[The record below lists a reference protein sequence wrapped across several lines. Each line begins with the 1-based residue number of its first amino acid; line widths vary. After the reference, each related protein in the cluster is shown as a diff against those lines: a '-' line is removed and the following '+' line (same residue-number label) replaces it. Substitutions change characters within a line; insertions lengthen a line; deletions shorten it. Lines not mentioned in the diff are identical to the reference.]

1 MPNRR
6 FFTANQL
13 KAIALFCMLLD
24 HMWATIVPGREWM
37 TCVGRIAFPI
47 FAFELAQGYT
57 HTHDLRAYAKRLLL
71 LAVVSEVPFDMV
83 VGGTYFYPWHQNVAW
98 TLLAGLWAC
107 HCADRCRTA
116 PTLPEKLPPLLGL
129 LAALLLPGLLLTDYG
144 TAGVVIILLFRLTRG
159 GGWRSCLAQAV
170 GLFVVSQ
177 YMLIGQVYLVG
188 PFEIQQE
195 CSPCWH
201 CRLSGSTTAS
211 MAAKTRPCNTP
222 PTRSTPRT
230 CWCLACCLWQS
241 RGKSTLP
248 ALKTPPQG
256 ELFYSHLLY
265 PLHVL
270 SHHCSILKRDFS
282 PVTVDCCL
290 VPFA

>member
-83 VGGTYFYPWHQNVAW
+83 AGGTYFYPWHQNVAW

-116 PTLPEKLPPLLGL
+116 RPAADGL
-129 LAALLLPGLLLTDYG
+129 RHSGSRHHPAVPAHP
-144 TAGVVIILLFRLTRG
+144 RG
-159 GGWRSCLAQAV
+159 RLAQLPRPGSGTVRGQPVHAHRP
-170 GLFVVSQ
+170 GVS
-177 YMLIGQVYLVG
+177 G
-188 PFEIQQE
+188 
-195 CSPCWH
+195 
-201 CRLSGSTTAS
+201 
-211 MAAKTRPCNTP
+211 RP
-222 PTRSTPRT
+222 
-230 CWCLACCLWQS
+230 L
-241 RGKSTLP
+241 
-248 ALKTPPQG
+248 
-256 ELFYSHLLY
+256 
-265 PLHVL
+265 
-270 SHHCSILKRDFS
+270 
-282 PVTVDCCL
+282 
-290 VPFA
+290 

>member
-83 VGGTYFYPWHQNVAW
+83 AGGTYFYPWHQNVAW

-116 PTLPEKLPPLLGL
+116 PTLPEK
-129 LAALLLPGLLLTDYG
+129 
-144 TAGVVIILLFRLTRG
+144 
-159 GGWRSCLAQAV
+159 
-170 GLFVVSQ
+170 Q

-195 CSPCWH
+195 CFALLALPLIWLYNGQH
-201 CRLSGSTTAS
+201 GRKNKALQH
-211 MAAKTRPCNTP
+211 AAY
-222 PTRSTPRT
+222 
-230 CWCLACCLWQS
+230 AFY
-241 RGKSTLP
+241 P
-248 ALKTPPQG
+248 A
-256 ELFYSHLLY
+256 HLL
-265 PLHVL
+265 VL
-270 SHHCSILKRDFS
+270 GMLFMAK
-282 PVTVDCCL
+282 
-290 VPFA
+290 

>member
-83 VGGTYFYPWHQNVAW
+83 AGGTYFYPWHQNVAW

-116 PTLPEKLPPLLGL
+116 PTLPE
-129 LAALLLPGLLLTDYG
+129 
-144 TAGVVIILLFRLTRG
+144 
-159 GGWRSCLAQAV
+159 
-170 GLFVVSQ
+170 
-177 YMLIGQVYLVG
+177 
-188 PFEIQQE
+188 
-195 CSPCWH
+195 
-201 CRLSGSTTAS
+201 
-211 MAAKTRPCNTP
+211 
-222 PTRSTPRT
+222 
-230 CWCLACCLWQS
+230 
-241 RGKSTLP
+241 
-248 ALKTPPQG
+248 
-256 ELFYSHLLY
+256 
-265 PLHVL
+265 
-270 SHHCSILKRDFS
+270 
-282 PVTVDCCL
+282 
-290 VPFA
+290 

>member
-47 FAFELAQGYT
+47 FAFGLAQGYT

-83 VGGTYFYPWHQNVAW
+83 AGGTYFYPWHQNVAW

-195 CSPCWH
+195 CFALLALPFIWLYNGQH
-201 CRLSGSTTAS
+201 GRKNKALQH
-211 MAAKTRPCNTP
+211 AAY
-222 PTRSTPRT
+222 
-230 CWCLACCLWQS
+230 AFY
-241 RGKSTLP
+241 P
-248 ALKTPPQG
+248 A
-256 ELFYSHLLY
+256 HLL
-265 PLHVL
+265 VL
-270 SHHCSILKRDFS
+270 GMLFMAK
-282 PVTVDCCL
+282 
-290 VPFA
+290 

>member
-83 VGGTYFYPWHQNVAW
+83 AGGTYFCPWHQNVAW

-116 PTLPEKLPPLLGL
+116 PTLPEKPAGGL
-129 LAALLLPGLLLTDYG
+129 TAARPAADGLRHSG
-144 TAGVVIILLFRLTRG
+144 SRHHPAVPAHPRG
-159 GGWRSCLAQAV
+159 RLAQLPRPGSGTVRGQPVHAHRP
-170 GLFVVSQ
+170 GVS
-177 YMLIGQVYLVG
+177 G
-188 PFEIQQE
+188 
-195 CSPCWH
+195 
-201 CRLSGSTTAS
+201 
-211 MAAKTRPCNTP
+211 RP
-222 PTRSTPRT
+222 
-230 CWCLACCLWQS
+230 L
-241 RGKSTLP
+241 
-248 ALKTPPQG
+248 
-256 ELFYSHLLY
+256 
-265 PLHVL
+265 
-270 SHHCSILKRDFS
+270 
-282 PVTVDCCL
+282 
-290 VPFA
+290 